1 MMGYKLSFT
10 AKLEEVDSRFNAC
23 GTVQSF
29 TGSVL
34 GEDALTLAEALGI
47 ALPEEAVQSFTP
59 AVDPVVEEPAP
70 EPVVVPEPPVVVEEP
85 VQGADSV
92 AG

>member
-34 GEDALTLAEALGI
+34 GEDAITLAEALGI

-59 AVDPVVEEPAP
+59 AVDPVVEEPGP
-70 EPVVVPEPPVVVEEP
+70 ETIVPEPPVVEAET